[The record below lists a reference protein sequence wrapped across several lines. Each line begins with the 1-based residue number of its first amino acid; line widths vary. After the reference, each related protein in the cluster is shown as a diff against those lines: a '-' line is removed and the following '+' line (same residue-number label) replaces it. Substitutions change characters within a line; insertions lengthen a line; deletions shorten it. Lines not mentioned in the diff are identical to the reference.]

1 MGDKFTLDELHLLE
15 ELIYEWYKNSTKV
28 LKCSILNTIEISVEN
43 AQKMLSNVYDT
54 WVSISNKL
62 EAREVTAK

>member
-15 ELIYEWYKNSTKV
+15 ELVYEWYKHTDAV
-28 LKCSILNTIEISVEN
+28 LKRAILDTPEVSAEN
-43 AQKMLSNVYDT
+43 ALRMLNNVYDT

-62 EAREVTAK
+62 EAREATAK

>member
-1 MGDKFTLDELHLLE
+1 MGDMFTLE
-15 ELIYEWYKNSTKV
+15 ELINDWYTSAFSV
-28 LKCSILNTIEISVEN
+28 LRRTISDVSEISDEN
-43 AQKMLSNVYDT
+43 ALRMFNDVYDT

>member
-1 MGDKFTLDELHLLE
+1 MGDKFTLDELRLLE
-15 ELIYEWYKNSTKV
+15 ELIDTWYTSTSSALRRIISDV
-28 LKCSILNTIEISVEN
+28 SEISVDN
-43 AQKMLSNVYDT
+43 ALRMLNDVYDT